1 MFDSNYFQGKNY
13 FEDDGTQ
20 NYLVFQPAFRYFKT
34 VVNASKITAWKSK
47 GLSDKSIKLPW
58 TFDNATI
65 RVKSDGNLLKQE
77 KVTFTYNQ
85 VANIYIVYEIK
96 LWPFIVGQDFKR
108 GKVLFWAVKLTTNAD
123 TGKYKYSGYSIGF
136 DASGSFSL
144 SDDSGFGKTVII
156 FGADI
161 ISSVHIDN
169 KKEDILILCKVQ
181 RKS

>member
-1 MFDSNYFQGKNY
+1 MLVKLQRGNQKDCLIKVLNFRERLIIVFNPGINY
-13 FEDDGTQ
+13 
-20 NYLVFQPAFRYFKT
+20 
-34 VVNASKITAWKSK
+34 
-47 GLSDKSIKLPW
+47 
-58 TFDNATI
+58 FDNATI
-65 RVKSDGNLLKQE
+65 RVKFDGNLLKQE

-144 SDDSGFGKTVII
+144 SDDSGSGKTVII

-161 ISSVHIDN
+161 ILSVHIDN